1 MDLQTMY
8 FVPIN
13 DFSRGIHT
21 AIMCLLCDAR
31 GKNASRYL
39 YII

>member
-1 MDLQTMY
+1 MDLQTIY
-8 FVPIN
+8 FVQIN
-13 DFSRGIHT
+13 DLSRDIHT
-21 AIMCLLCDAR
+21 AIMCLLCDAG